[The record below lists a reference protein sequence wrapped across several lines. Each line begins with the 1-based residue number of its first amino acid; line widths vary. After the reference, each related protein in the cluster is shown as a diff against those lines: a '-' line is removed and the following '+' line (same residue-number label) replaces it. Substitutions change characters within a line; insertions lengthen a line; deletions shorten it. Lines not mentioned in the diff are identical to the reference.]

1 MTDNTTLA
9 DEINTMITSQIN
21 TIPAPIRCKITK
33 VYDDNNHVDI
43 TTTNG
48 DIQYIETIGGTPT
61 TNRTG
66 ILIFLNNDP
75 SDMMVIQ

>member
-21 TIPAPIRCKITK
+21 MIPAPIRCKITK
-33 VYDDNNHVDI
+33 VYTDNNHVDI
-43 TTTNG
+43 TTDNG
-48 DIQYIETIGGTPT
+48 DIEYVETIGATPT
-61 TNRTG
+61 VNKKG